1 MKKFA
6 SFAGWS
12 ALLFAFITLILYII
26 LPAQQIAI
34 FTCLLIF
41 IINGLFFLILDR
53 EKIFRAIKTRAALHG
68 MNAVILG
75 IIILGILVFVNLLS
89 YRHNL
94 RFDHTATG
102 YYTLA
107 PQTEQVVSQLPRE
120 VKITAFLATAEES
133 RSEFENL
140 IEGYLSLSDQI
151 KLTYVDPFKNPAI
164 TKQYGVTAE
173 GTIVIESGNNETKVN
188 KHTEENITNG
198 IIKVIKD
205 EEKFVYFL
213 EGHGEKSISTEEK
226 EGYSQIKNSLEKNGF
241 TVKTLLLLGMG
252 KVPDEADLLIIN
264 GPVKPL
270 VPEELELLRA
280 WLSQGGSLFIL
291 LDPPAQT
298 KITTGL
304 ENLVREWG
312 INMDNDIIIDPMARL
327 SGGDFAAPI
336 IKHYG
341 KHGIT
346 KNFTLPTIFLLL
358 RSVTS
363 KTFEDVVISELL
375 FSGPDSWAEKDMKAD
390 KVRFDEGVDQK
401 GPIPI
406 AVAATRQY
414 GTKKASEAPAKKKD
428 AESSDETEKEIK
440 ANMVVV
446 GDSDFASNNYVNLY
460 GNGDFFLNTVS
471 WLLKEDTLISIRAK
485 ERKSS
490 PLTLSA
496 TQGNVL
502 FVVGTVIIPL
512 IVAGLGTIIWW
523 RRRAL

>member
-1 MKKFA
+1 MKKYT

-12 ALLFAFITLILYII
+12 ALFFATIALILYII
-26 LPAQQIAI
+26 LPGQQIAI
-34 FTCLLIF
+34 YTCLLIF
-41 IINGLFFLILDR
+41 IINGLFFVLVDRTKILR
-53 EKIFRAIKTRAALHG
+53 SIKTRTALHG
-68 MNAVILG
+68 MNSVFLG
-75 IIILGILVFVNLLS
+75 IIILGILVFINLLS
-89 YRHNL
+89 YRHSF

-102 YYTLA
+102 YFTLA
-107 PQTEQVVSQLPRE
+107 PQTEKVVSQLPRE
-120 VKITAFLATAEES
+120 VKITAFLATAEVS
-133 RSEFENL
+133 RPAFKNL
-140 IEGYLSLSDQI
+140 IEGYLNLSDKI
-151 KLTYVDPFKNPAI
+151 KLTYIDPFKNPAI
-164 TKQYGVTAE
+164 TKQYGVTSE

-188 KHTEENITNG
+188 KHTEENLTNG

-213 EGHGEKSISTEEK
+213 EGHGEKNISLEEK
-226 EGYSQIKNSLEKNGF
+226 DGYSQVKNSLEKNGF
-241 TVKTLLLLGMG
+241 TIKTLLLLGMG

-264 GPVKPL
+264 GPAKPL
-270 VPEELELLRA
+270 VPEELELLRK
-280 WLSQGGSLFIL
+280 WLGQGGSLFVL

-312 INMDNDIIIDPMARL
+312 INMENDIIIDPMARL

-336 IKHYG
+336 VKHYG
-341 KHGIT
+341 RHGIT
-346 KNFTLPTIFLLL
+346 KDFTLPTIFLLL

-363 KTFEDVVISELL
+363 KPFEDVVINELL
-375 FSGPDSWAEKDMKAD
+375 FSGPDSWAEKDMKAEQ
-390 KVRFDEGVDQK
+390 VRFDDGVDQK

-414 GTKKASEAPAKKKD
+414 GKNKSATSENEKVSPD
-428 AESSDETEKEIK
+428 AEGAKKEIK

-446 GDSDFASNNYVNLY
+446 GDSDFATNNYVNLY

-471 WLLKEDTLISIRAK
+471 WLLKEDTLISIRPK
-485 ERKSS
+485 EMKSS

-496 TQGNVL
+496 TQGNAL
-502 FVVGTVIIPL
+502 FIFGTIIFPL

>member
-1 MKKFA
+1 MNKFT

-12 ALLFAFITLILYII
+12 ALLFAIITLILYII

-41 IINGLFFLILDR
+41 IINGLFFLISDR
-53 EKIFRAIKTRAALHG
+53 KNILRAIKTRTALHG
-68 MNAVILG
+68 MNSLILG

-107 PQTEQVVSQLPRE
+107 PQTKKVVSQLPRE

-140 IEGYLSLSDQI
+140 IEGYVSLSDKI
-151 KLTYVDPFKNPAI
+151 KMTYIDPFKNPAI

-173 GTIVIESGNNETKVN
+173 GTIVIESGKNETKVN
-188 KHTEENITNG
+188 KHTEENLTNG

-213 EGHGEKSISTEEK
+213 DGHGEKNISLEKK
-226 EGYSQIKNSLEKNGF
+226 EGYSQIRNSLEKNGF
-241 TVKTLLLLGMG
+241 TIKTLLLLGMG
-252 KVPDEADLLIIN
+252 KVPDDADLLIIN

-270 VPEELELLRA
+270 VPEELEMLRT
-280 WLSQGGSLFIL
+280 WLSKGGSLFIL

-298 KITTGL
+298 KTTTGL
-304 ENLVREWG
+304 ENLVNEWG
-312 INMDNDIIIDPMARL
+312 INLDNDIIIDPMARL

-336 IKHYG
+336 VKHYG
-341 KHGIT
+341 RHGIT
-346 KNFTLPTIFLLL
+346 KDFTLPTIFLLL

-363 KTFEDVVISELL
+363 KPFEDVTIVDLL
-375 FSGPDSWAEKDMKAD
+375 FSGPDSWAEKDMTAD
-390 KVRFDEGVDQK
+390 KVRYDEDVDQK

-406 AVAATRQY
+406 ALAATRQY
-414 GTKKASEAPAKKKD
+414 GTKNAPENPEKKNDAVSTDEVTKD
-428 AESSDETEKEIK
+428 IK

-471 WLLKEDTLISIRAK
+471 WLLKEETLISIRAK

-496 TQGNVL
+496 TQGNTL
-502 FVVGTVIIPL
+502 FIFGTLVFPL
-512 IVAGLGTIIWW
+512 IVAGIGTIIWW